1 MTGPGR
7 EERALAQLLRVARQ
21 KLEEQQTRLAD
32 LGAAMRSAETS
43 LDWLAQAVRAEE
55 TAAAGRPHA
64 TVDLMN
70 YLAAAGAK
78 RAALEATRERLARE
92 SGIVREM
99 VRDAFAEISKLEHL
113 VAINRR
119 AAARQAGK
127 AEETRLDAAAVARGR
142 RSA

>member
-21 KLEEQQTRLAD
+21 KLEEQQTHLAD
-32 LGAAMRSAETS
+32 LDAAMRSAETS

-55 TAAAGRPHA
+55 AAAASRPHA
-64 TVDLMN
+64 TIDLMN

-78 RAALEATRERLARE
+78 RAALEATRDRLARE
-92 SGIVREM
+92 SEAVRDVVRE
-99 VRDAFAEISKLEHL
+99 AFAEISKFEHL
-113 VAINRR
+113 VEINRR

-127 AEETRLDAAAVARGR
+127 AEEARLDAAAIARHR
-142 RSA
+142 RRA